1 MGSMI
6 LPENL
11 HVADRVGRLALGVAM
26 MVMGWQ
32 GETETWALVLRVFA
46 FYPLLTGIAGWC
58 PVYALL
64 RFRTR
69 R

>member
-1 MGSMI
+1 ML

-11 HVADRVGRLALGVAM
+11 HAADRMGRLALGVAM
-26 MVMGWQ
+26 MILGWR
-32 GETETWALVLRVFA
+32 ESETWALVLRVFA
-46 FYPLLTGIAGWC
+46 FYPLLTGLAGWC